1 MPEEPQGSPVTVRK
15 PTRPDPE
22 VRARWAWTEPT
33 VWTDRML
40 TALEKGVKGGRWHS
54 LIDKVA
60 RPGVLRAA
68 FAQVKANRGAAGVD
82 HQTVAMV
89 QERLDATV
97 QHLSKGLLAG
107 TYAPQPV
114 RRVWVP
120 KVGRARQQRP
130 LGIPTRGYRW
140 PCAKSVGKLKDAVR
154 SHTGRCNGQ
163 SLSTIITELTQTL
176 RGWFVYFQHSHRT
189 TFPGLDGWV
198 RMRLRSILRH
208 RHKGTGRGRGH
219 DHWRWPN
226 AYFAAHGLLSLT
238 GAHALARQSRHG

>member
-1 MPEEPQGSPVTVRK
+1 VNGYVRGKVADGKVLRLLEAYLGQGVLEQGRTWTPEQGSP
-15 PTRPDPE
+15 
-22 VRARWAWTEPT
+22 
-33 VWTDRML
+33 
-40 TALEKGVKGGRWHS
+40 
-54 LIDKVA
+54 
-60 RPGVLRAA
+60 
-68 FAQVKANRGAAGVD
+68 QGAVISPLLSNIYLDGLD
-82 HQTVAMV
+82 HTVAEAGFCMTRYADDFV
-89 QERLDATV
+89 IQCRNEAEAQRALDLVREWTASHGLALHPEKTRLVDAT
-97 QHLSKGLLAG
+97 QHGG
-107 TYAPQPV
+107 FDF
-114 RRVWVP
+114 
-120 KVGRARQQRP
+120 
-130 LGIPTRGYRW
+130 LGYHFERGYRW